1 MQLPIQFNLRNYN
14 IEYRGNTISCVIMF
28 PMNTKE
34 FFEKKADL
42 CFLLL
47 ALIGAGI
54 YISLIFNNNLWV
66 DEAFTASII
75 RCPLPEVWTRTASDT
90 LPPFY
95 NFFGKLMTTLFG
107 YSAPVMKFASVLP
120 MSGALLLSAFPVR
133 RLFGS
138 KTSFIFSLFLLAMPN
153 FYYYAVEIR
162 MYSWGIF
169 SVLGAAVFAT
179 YAMKTGTRRNWGLF
193 SFFTILSGYIHH
205 FAFVSAGMLWLFSLI
220 LLLFPAIKSAIRC
233 DSTDMKDRTAL
244 SLKTRLLPWFLS
256 LLLTFVFYFPCMILT
271 IYQIKNAS
279 SYFSMTPLTIHSFLS
294 DLRFPFVTH
303 FTILSALLMI
313 TAVSSIFIGLVLILA
328 RKSVSPHSL
337 TGILF
342 TAVFF
347 STLLFGYAVSIAADS
362 SLFTAR
368 YLVPSLGVFW
378 LGCSILI
385 DLCIRSTAINK
396 MIKRFLYAWIFT
408 LTLITGIVTY
418 HSQFISEY
426 ADGVNQ
432 MTAFFDSALGPDDG
446 YVIYENSYQIEN
458 CFRYYY
464 PDLKKYEWDTANE
477 IKGTVWFFAVDGF
490 KKELEQAHDYG
501 YNIQYIE
508 HMTFDRYEFD
518 LYRATPIHSNE

>member
-14 IEYRGNTISCVIMF
+14 TEYRGNTISCVIMF
-28 PMNTKE
+28 PMNTKD
-34 FFEKKADL
+34 FFEKNTNL

-47 ALIGAGI
+47 VIIGSGLF
-54 YISLIFNNNLWV
+54 ISLIFNNNLWV

-107 YSAPVMKFASVLP
+107 YSAPVMKFTSVLP
-120 MSGALLLSAFPVR
+120 MAGALLLAAFPVR
-133 RLFGS
+133 SLFGT
-138 KTSFIFSLFLLAMPN
+138 KTSLIFTLFLLSMPN

-169 SVLGAAVFAT
+169 AVLGAAI
-179 YAMKTGTRRNWGLF
+179 YAASALKSGSRRDWGLF
-193 SFFTILSGYIHH
+193 SFFTVLSGYVHH
-205 FAFVSAGMLWLFSLI
+205 FAFVSSGMLWLFALI
-220 LLLFPAIKSAIRC
+220 LLLFHAF
-233 DSTDMKDRTAL
+233 TDKNTAKHAD
-244 SLKTRLLPWFLS
+244 LKKKLISWCLS
-256 LLLTFVFYFPCMILT
+256 LLVTFILYFPCMLLT
-271 IYQIKNAS
+271 VYQIKNAS
-279 SYFSMTPLTIHSFLS
+279 SYFSMTPLTVHSFLS

-303 FTILSALLMI
+303 FTILSALLLL
-313 TAVSSIFIGLVLILA
+313 AAASALLGGLMLFF
-328 RKSVSPHSL
+328 RKKRKDHFRAL

-342 TAVFF
+342 AAVFF
-347 STLLFGYAVSIAADS
+347 STLLFGYAVSIAAGS

-378 LGCSILI
+378 LGCSILM
-385 DLCIRSTAINK
+385 DLCIQSTTENVTIS
-396 MIKRFLYAWIFT
+396 RFLYSGVIV
-408 LTLITGIVTY
+408 LSLITGIVTY
-418 HSQFISEY
+418 RSQFISEY
-426 ADGVNQ
+426 ADGVNR

-446 YVIYENSYQIEN
+446 YIIYENSYQIEN

-464 PDLKKYEWDTANE
+464 PNLKKYEWDNADE
-477 IKGTVWFFAVDGF
+477 IKGNIWFFAVDGF
-490 KKELEQAHDYG
+490 KKELEQAHNYG

-518 LYRATPIHSNE
+518 LYRVTPIHNND

>member
-14 IEYRGNTISCVIMF
+14 TEYRGNTISCVIMF
-28 PMNTKE
+28 PMNTKD
-34 FFEKKADL
+34 FFEKNTNL

-47 ALIGAGI
+47 VLIGSGLF
-54 YISLIFNNNLWV
+54 ISLIFNNNLWV

-107 YSAPVMKFASVLP
+107 YSAPVMKFTSVLP
-120 MSGALLLSAFPVR
+120 MTGALLLSAFPVR
-133 RLFGS
+133 RLFGA
-138 KTSFIFSLFLLAMPN
+138 KTSLIFTLFLLSMPN

-169 SVLGAAVFAT
+169 AVLGAAI
-179 YAMKTGTRRNWGLF
+179 YAASALKSGSRRDWGLL
-193 SFFTILSGYIHH
+193 SFFTVLSGYVHH
-205 FAFVSAGMLWLFSLI
+205 FAFVSSGMLWLFSLI
-220 LLLFPAIKSAIRC
+220 LLLFPALTGNDPAKSA
-233 DSTDMKDRTAL
+233 D
-244 SLKTRLLPWFLS
+244 LKKRLIPWCLS
-256 LLLTFVFYFPCMILT
+256 LLVTFILYFPCMLLT
-271 IYQIKNAS
+271 VYQIKNAS
-279 SYFSMTPLTIHSFLS
+279 SYFSMTPLTVHSFLS

-303 FTILSALLMI
+303 FTILSALLMLSAI
-313 TAVSSIFIGLVLILA
+313 ASIAVSLLIFLTKKKTASPLVLI
-328 RKSVSPHSL
+328 
-337 TGILF
+337 GILF

-347 STLLFGYAVSIAADS
+347 STLIFGYAVSIAAGS

-368 YLVPSLGVFW
+368 YLVPALGVFW

-385 DLCIRSTAINK
+385 DLCIRNTAGNN
-396 MIKRFLYAWIFT
+396 MITKLLYAWIFA
-408 LTLITGIVTY
+408 LALITGIVTY
-418 HSQFISEY
+418 RSQFISEY
-426 ADGVNQ
+426 ADGVDQ
-432 MTAFFDSALGPDDG
+432 MTAFFDSALKPDDG

-464 PDLKKYEWDTANE
+464 PDLKKYEWDNADE
-477 IKGTVWFFAVDGF
+477 IKGNIWFFAVDGF

>member
-1 MQLPIQFNLRNYN
+1 MTLIVQLPIQFNLRNYN
-14 IEYRGNTISCVIMF
+14 TDYRGNTISCVIMF

-34 FFEKKADL
+34 FFEKNTNL
-42 CFLLL
+42 CFLLI
-47 ALIGAGI
+47 ALIGSGLF
-54 YISLIFNNNLWV
+54 ISLIFNNNLWV

-95 NFFGKLMTTLFG
+95 NFFGKLMTTVFG
-107 YSAPVMKFASVLP
+107 YSAPVMKFTSVLP
-120 MSGALLLSAFPVR
+120 MAGALLLSAFPVR

-138 KTSFIFSLFLLAMPN
+138 WTSFIFTLFLISMPN

-169 SVLGAAVFAT
+169 SVLGAAV
-179 YAMKTGTRRNWGLF
+179 YAASALKNRRKRDWALF
-193 SFFTILSGYIHH
+193 SFFTVLSGYVHH
-205 FAFVSAGMLWLFSLI
+205 FAFVSSGMLWLFTLI
-220 LLLFPAIKSAIRC
+220 LLLFPALTSDKAQKN
-233 DSTDMKDRTAL
+233 TD
-244 SLKTRLLPWFLS
+244 LKKRLLPWCLS
-256 LLLTFVFYFPCMILT
+256 LLVTFILYFPCMLLT
-271 IYQIKNAS
+271 VYQIKNAS
-279 SYFSMTPLTIHSFLS
+279 SYFSMTPLTIHSFFS

-303 FTILSALLMI
+303 FTILSALLLL
-313 TAVSSIFIGLVLILA
+313 TAASSLLGGLVLFLKKNSTA
-328 RKSVSPHSL
+328 SPQAL
-337 TGILF
+337 TGLMF
-342 TAVFF
+342 AAVFF
-347 STLLFGYAVSIAADS
+347 STLLFGYAVSTAAGS

-378 LGCSILI
+378 LGCSVLI
-385 DLCIRSTAINK
+385 NLCIRNTVGNI
-396 MIKRFLYAWIFT
+396 MISKILYSALIA
-408 LTLITGIVTY
+408 LSLITGIVTY
-418 HSQFISEY
+418 RSQFISEY
-426 ADGVNQ
+426 ADGVNA

-446 YVIYENSYQIEN
+446 YIIYENSYQIEN

-464 PDLKKYEWDTANE
+464 PDLKKYEWDTAGE

-518 LYRATPIHSNE
+518 LYRATPIRSND